1 MTFFCTNATRK
12 KPPETHSE
20 LSGRC
25 VGGAS
30 PLIFLRGVFRGWG
43 LKKGKNESNRRRGGC
58 ELSRPQASPGGSGCA
73 SKVKAKGW
81 GFKSDVRTP
90 LSGAQKGKMPLRM
103 N

>member
-20 LSGRC
+20 LSGRY

-43 LKKGKNESNRRRGGC
+43 LKKGKNWGG
-58 ELSRPQASPGGSGCA
+58 PGAQGSGALCFFG
-73 SKVKAKGW
+73 KNHK
-81 GFKSDVRTP
+81 KSQHYEKESCDF
-90 LSGAQKGKMPLRM
+90 L
-103 N
+103 